1 LNVWGGVTGI
11 VRALEKMLEEFTVP
25 VAYIDGNRVVTLARD
40 LIGPPSNDEL
50 LSCIVNIE
58 QVMHAC
64 SNQVSFK
71 LTQLQ
76 VQHLVKLPGAR
87 YKGSNAKGNAALRIQ
102 SVYRG
107 FIARALLQ
115 RVLKQLT
122 SIRIIQ
128 QWARMLQTWS
138 RAKASVAL
146 VRSTAWK
153 EHCELQNFF
162 QKQWPQLC
170 KGKRVVIHIP
180 SLSRPES
187 QRMSISD
194 FSLRENG
201 QMSRL
206 TWAADPNVDVVY
218 VSPFPLS
225 KDVLQYYAKLLGIT
239 GDSDVA
245 QRFKVVHPEN
255 FSRFPS
261 HFSLADVLRYSP
273 RCLKR
278 IAHFIRGRDAF
289 MIPSYVGPRD
299 WLLAH
304 RLGVPMLG
312 FSGDFTTA
320 YSSKTGARR
329 LFATSDVAVAPGSCE
344 FETVEAL
351 HGCISRFILEHIDA
365 TRFIIK
371 IDNEWSGRGLS
382 ILDAAELKS
391 VSCDCCTLEYL
402 FII

>member
-1 LNVWGGVTGI
+1 MYRQH
-11 VRALEKMLEEFTVP
+11 RAGKFSLMQIFFIQFMQIFFIHFT
-25 VAYIDGNRVVTLARD
+25 
-40 LIGPPSNDEL
+40 
-50 LSCIVNIE
+50 
-58 QVMHAC
+58 H
-64 SNQVSFK
+64 F
-71 LTQLQ
+71 Q

-87 YKGSNAKGNAALRIQ
+87 YKGSNAKSNAALRIQ
-102 SVYRG
+102 SVFRG
-107 FIARALLQ
+107 FTARALLQ
-115 RVLKQLT
+115 RVLKQLA

-138 RAKASVAL
+138 RAKASIAEI
-146 VRSTAWK
+146 RSTAWK
-153 EHCELQNFF
+153 EHCENQRKF

-180 SLSRPES
+180 SISRVES
-187 QRMSISD
+187 QRMSMTD

-239 GDSDVA
+239 GDTEVS

-261 HFSLADVLRYSP
+261 HFSLCDVLRYSP

-278 IAHFIRGRDAF
+278 ISHFIRGRDAF
-289 MIPSYVGPRD
+289 IIPGYVGPRD
-299 WLLAH
+299 WLVAH
-304 RLGVPMLG
+304 RLGVPLLG

-329 LFATSDVAVAPGSCE
+329 LFAASDVAVAPGSCE

-371 IDNEWSGRGLS
+371 IDNESFGRGLAV
-382 ILDAAELKS
+382 LDAADLKS
-391 VSCDCCTLEYL
+391 VCLLVLHAFYEIAL
-402 FII
+402 